1 MASAV
6 APFALLVAVLN
17 AGAAAVG
24 AWRWWRGL
32 EPTSWFWRLVRGG
45 QAAAIA
51 LAVLAGALALAGERP
66 ASGLFWLYVALPLA
80 VALIAEQLRI
90 ASAQAELDA
99 RGLADA
105 QAMRGL
111 SDREQRDVVVAIL
124 RREMVVMTCACAV
137 VVFLALRAAGTA

>member
-6 APFALLVAVLN
+6 APFALVVAALN
-17 AGAAAVG
+17 AVAAGVG
-24 AWRWWRGL
+24 AWRWWRAA
-32 EPTSWFWRLVRGG
+32 EPTPWFWRLVRLA
-45 QAAAIA
+45 QAGAVA
-51 LAVLAGALALAGERP
+51 LAVLAGALALAGRRP
-66 ASGLFWLYVALPLA
+66 DDGLFWLYVALPLA

-105 QAMRGL
+105 QAMRAL
-111 SDREQRDVVVAIL
+111 SDGEQRAIVVAIL
-124 RREMVVMTCACAV
+124 RREMVVMTCACGV